1 MPANFEI
8 VIVLAYLSR
17 AVALYHQHISIL
29 PKSIEHSMHDH
40 LMTTLISAVE
50 ISIIEGSV
58 RCQYST
64 SCFNCMALCIFNIA
78 VSPFGNMIDAQKKYF
93 ATNSAPATALYLL
106 QRKSNYR
113 SLGSTLK
120 CIIHF
125 VYQSYTFPCSLTLQ
139 L

>member
-29 PKSIEHSMHDH
+29 PKSIEDSMHDH

-58 RCQYST
+58 RGKANIQLPVST
-64 SCFNCMALCIFNIA
+64 ARL
-78 VSPFGNMIDAQKKYF
+78 
-93 ATNSAPATALYLL
+93 SAF
-106 QRKSNYR
+106 
-113 SLGSTLK
+113 STL
-120 CIIHF
+120 
-125 VYQSYTFPCSLTLQ
+125 PSLHLEI
-139 L
+139 